1 MKSWLKE
8 PLLHFSVAGVL
19 LFAAYDWI
27 NRGETENSPYALHLT
42 VAEVDWLRETWTSQW
57 QRAPTDDELRGLVSD
72 YLKESLLAREAMAMG
87 LDENDI
93 IVRRR
98 LAQKMAFLV
107 EGTALLAEPSEQ
119 QLRDLYDTHQAL
131 FQSPGRV
138 TFSQL
143 FFSDEQIA
151 QRALEELVKNP
162 DADVGDP
169 SLLPRTFLA
178 EHRQAVAGL
187 LGEEMA
193 EEIFSMATGSWQGPL
208 ASGYGF
214 HLVRIEERVDSATL
228 PFDQAEPR
236 VAEEWHR
243 RTQSR
248 VAQEFYAS
256 LLEKYRLSVEH
267 SIKPLVDPILADLQ

>member
-8 PLLHFSVAGVL
+8 PLLHFAVAGVL

-27 NRGETENSPYALHLT
+27 NRGETENSPYELHLT

-72 YLKESLLAREAMAMG
+72 YLKESLLAREAMAIG

-93 IVRRR
+93 VVTRR

-119 QLRDLYDTHQAL
+119 QLRDLYDTHTGL
-131 FQSPGRV
+131 FQSPGWV
-138 TFSQL
+138 TFTQL
-143 FFSDEQIA
+143 FFKDEQIA
-151 QRALEELVKNP
+151 RRALEALGKNP

-169 SLLPRTFLA
+169 SMLPGTFLA
-178 EHRQAVAGL
+178 EHREAVASV

-193 EEIFSMATGSWQGPL
+193 EEIFGVATGSWQGPL
-208 ASGYGF
+208 ASAYGF
-214 HLVRIEERVDSATL
+214 HLVRIEERVDPAPL
-228 PFDQAEPR
+228 PFDQARPR
-236 VAEEWHR
+236 VAEEWR
-243 RTQSR
+243 RLAQSR

-256 LLEKYRLSVEH
+256 LLKKYQLSVEP